1 MVQYGDEDHYD
12 VDAGGGGGGGGVVAM
27 TLMFAVLF
35 AGAAYSSNCITSGDH
50 CKYNTQP
57 SQATKPP

>member
-1 MVQYGDEDHYD
+1 MVQYGDEDHHD
-12 VDAGGGGGGGGVVAM
+12 VDAGGGGVVAM

-35 AGAAYSSNCITSGDH
+35 EGAAYSSNCITSGDH
-50 CKYNTQP
+50 WKYNTQP